1 MDDCF
6 QKVIEQQPCPCGK
19 GFIEKY
25 TYYHE
30 EYSDYLSSRDGIY
43 LAYRINCPNCIHTY
57 SFTKP
62 IKLTQPKIDYN
73 YLPPLRVFEIG
84 TKYDTRH
91 LYKAISYDEFIDNP
105 DLLNKLNAQKEVVKK
120 LANDYMPYTY
130 SKEFADKLLTAIKNI
145 PTWMY
150 HNNIQ
155 IGDYYDYYTEYFK
168 DAINYYMTLTND
180 QLVALA
186 LFDFG
191 KHYEDRSLLEKMYNM
206 TQQEKSIK
214 PLLKYKEFND
224 LSCATKKKFNTVSI
238 KKIAELLRLLIEI
251 HSFYDFPQEIIN
263 QLNKYTEI
271 GNEYYKDFDK
281 YIKYIESNSI
291 PVTLSDSIP
300 DYCHR

>member
-1 MDDCF
+1 MADHF
-6 QKVIEQQPCPCGK
+6 QKVIEQQLCPCGK

-30 EYSDYLSSRDGIY
+30 EYSDYSSRYDGTY
-43 LAYRINCPNCIHTY
+43 LSYRINCPNCIHTY

-62 IKLTQPKIDYN
+62 IELTHPKIDYN
-73 YLPPLRVFEIG
+73 CLPPFRIFEIS
-84 TKYDTRH
+84 TEYDTHH
-91 LYKAISYDEFIDNP
+91 LYKTISYDEFIDDS
-105 DLLNKLNAQKEVVKK
+105 DLLNKLNAQKEAVEKIV
-120 LANDYMPYTY
+120 NDYMPYTY
-130 SKEFADKLLTAIKNI
+130 SKEFADKLLAVIKNI
-145 PTWMY
+145 PTWLY

-155 IGDYYDYYTEYFK
+155 IGDYYDYYIVYFK
-168 DAINYYMTLTND
+168 DTLNYYMNLTNE
-180 QLVALA
+180 QLVVLS

-191 KHYEDRSLLEKMYNM
+191 KHYEDKLLLEKMYNM
-206 TQQEKSIK
+206 AQQEKSIK

-224 LSCATKKKFNTVSI
+224 LSHATKKMFNTISI

-251 HSFYDFPQEIIN
+251 HSFYDFPQKIIN

-271 GNEYYKDFDK
+271 GNEYYKNFDK